1 MKTKIVRENWL
12 ILSRLVLFV
21 EDPGEEDGE
30 ENDGELK
37 RKLRSLSHCHQL
49 GQLAELASDWLST
62 LV

>member
-37 RKLRSLSHCHQL
+37 RKLMSLSHCQ
-49 GQLAELASDWLST
+49 ELCQFLLS
-62 LV
+62 